1 MGNTGFIKFIL
12 VQLLILPPYYF
23 CEEFF
28 FRGFM
33 FMGLWKK
40 INWHSFWVTDIIFF
54 YSHLGKPPLE
64 LIFALPVGIVLNYIT
79 LRTKSVYP
87 AIIVHCIAGI
97 FLNSLV
103 YLAHLS

>member
-1 MGNTGFIKFIL
+1 MEIRSLGS
-12 VQLLILPPYYF
+12 
-23 CEEFF
+23 
-28 FRGFM
+28 
-33 FMGLWKK
+33 GLTVSM
-40 INWHSFWVTDIIFF
+40 INCFNK
-54 YSHLGKPPLE
+54 G
-64 LIFALPVGIVLNYIT
+64 PVGIVLNYIT